1 MKSAPESNNMAASSL
16 VSTGL
21 SLAVVWGLKLSPNDA
36 VSAVRADGRE
46 GEGSFSGIDLCG
58 IFISDSSALYKR
70 PTGASGCLSQH
81 LITLV
86 NRWHLIFS
94 TWLIDSFG

>member
-1 MKSAPESNNMAASSL
+1 MKSAPKSKNVAASSL

-46 GEGSFSGIDLCG
+46 GEGSF
-58 IFISDSSALYKR
+58 
-70 PTGASGCLSQH
+70 
-81 LITLV
+81 
-86 NRWHLIFS
+86 
-94 TWLIDSFG
+94 